1 MDYLKTRISSRIK
14 ELQKQRNWSASYLAE
29 IADIKYSTLRSWIN
43 GRSIPTVDLLTKLC
57 DTFEISLSKF
67 FAEDSVDFAEDS
79 IDIEL
84 TPRQQRILDKW
95 ELLNDSE
102 KETVLKIMETL
113 TQ

>member
-14 ELQKQRNWSASYLAE
+14 ELQKQRNWSTPYLAKK
-29 IADIKYSTLRSWIN
+29 ADIKYSTLRSWIN
-43 GRSIPTVDLLTKLC
+43 GRSIPTVELLTKLC

-95 ELLNDSE
+95 KLLNDSE
-102 KETVLKIMETL
+102 QQAILAILETFN
-113 TQ
+113 